1 MTEDDFQY
9 AMENTRVIVSPQRRL
24 ETFGTSVLN
33 YYLITEP
40 MDSTNG
46 SHVREGKIIAEK
58 PQIIAPQQMAQLFV
72 EGFGERGENYARWIS
87 SQIKHMAFL
96 KYGFVIRKSDIQF
109 YEVHESSEQ
118 VIENLKDQL
127 KQKNDPL
134 SALLSGVDDAWEVCL
149 LKFMIDMISASSQ
162 GNLDD
167 FRKRG
172 FFS

>member
-9 AMENTRVIVSPQRRL
+9 AMDNTRVIVSPQRRL

-40 MDSTNG
+40 MDSVSG
-46 SHVREGKIIAEK
+46 SYVREGKIVAEK
-58 PQIIAPQQMAQLFV
+58 PQIVAPQQITQLFV
-72 EGFGERGENYARWIS
+72 EGFGVRGENYARWVNS
-87 SQIKHMAFL
+87 KNMAFL
-96 KYGFVIRKSDIQF
+96 RYGFFVRKSDIRF
-109 YEVHESSEQ
+109 YEVSESSEK
-118 VIENLKDQL
+118 VIGDLTDQL

-134 SALLSGVDDAWEVCL
+134 SALLSGVDDGWEVCL
-149 LKFMIDMISASSQ
+149 LKFMVDMISSSSQ

-172 FFS
+172 FL